1 MYQPQVRR
9 LNINN
14 YDIMNYD
21 TSNDAMIYVAPKIS
35 VTEISVEKG
44 FAQSGEE
51 SYGFTAPDYGYGF
64 EF

>member
-1 MYQPQVRR
+1 MCQPQVRR

-14 YDIMNYD
+14 YDIMKHD
-21 TSNDAMIYVAPKIS
+21 TSNDATLYVAPEIS
-35 VTEISVEKG
+35 VMEISVEKG

-51 SYGFTAPDYGYGF
+51 SYGFTAPDYGFGF